1 MEEYFYTTLE
11 ETGKYII
18 RQNGV
23 SFSRLQ
29 NDFGFNFFDIYDIL
43 SKLEKYHVLGT
54 ETSYGTRD
62 VLMTVREFEIVA
74 ERCFTH
80 DEKNTKYRIT
90 SPLTTNTIK
99 QSIPA
104 TTEQSIANQEEI
116 NFNDVIV
123 SFFNTYTISSVQPN
137 ITSYEFARYYIIC
150 KNKYDTYSI
159 DDVNAIPI
167 PEYNIGFSNKP
178 YYNIEYLLKKRA
190 IQEHKKKNYSLS
202 YALMYK
208 TIEFMK
214 LSKFQYLKR
223 DYMQFIMWLYK
234 DGAIEEASILEKKLR
249 QELPDV
255 FERKILNNFFFA
267 IGECKRSNCDYIEC
281 IGSNYTCGECA
292 KYINRVYC
300 ISGKDKRFPKLPDFV
315 YQYGGFHPNCKES
328 FFKYEYGE
336 LRNRNHQFVNAIEY
350 SNRPFIDD
358 RTPSEIQKY
367 NENQQYHTSYDTYI
381 DNQKEFFI
389 LRAKLPNILPK
400 TYATFKKYKETN
412 SPKYARILE
421 IAKQQNISS
430 FLFN

>member
-123 SFFNTYTISSVQPN
+123 SFFNTLKMPFS
-137 ITSYEFARYYIIC
+137 TSTSMVF
-150 KNKYDTYSI
+150 N
-159 DDVNAIPI
+159 
-167 PEYNIGFSNKP
+167 
-178 YYNIEYLLKKRA
+178 
-190 IQEHKKKNYSLS
+190 SLS
-202 YALMYK
+202 
-208 TIEFMK
+208 
-214 LSKFQYLKR
+214 SN
-223 DYMQFIMWLYK
+223 
-234 DGAIEEASILEKKLR
+234 ASIVFSILFH
-249 QELPDV
+249 LPT
-255 FERKILNNFFFA
+255 
-267 IGECKRSNCDYIEC
+267 S
-281 IGSNYTCGECA
+281 
-292 KYINRVYC
+292 
-300 ISGKDKRFPKLPDFV
+300 
-315 YQYGGFHPNCKES
+315 
-328 FFKYEYGE
+328 
-336 LRNRNHQFVNAIEY
+336 
-350 SNRPFIDD
+350 PF
-358 RTPSEIQKY
+358 
-367 NENQQYHTSYDTYI
+367 
-381 DNQKEFFI
+381 
-389 LRAKLPNILPK
+389 
-400 TYATFKKYKETN
+400 
-412 SPKYARILE
+412 
-421 IAKQQNISS
+421 SS
-430 FLFN
+430 TE